1 MSSPAGFGLRHCGV
15 PAPMMIVLLTFCILT
30 AAVLLSM
37 LGQGGGV
44 LYTPIQTF
52 FGIGFH
58 EAATTSLFLIMVTSF
73 SATLVYRKEQRID
86 WGLAVVL
93 ESATALGGFCGGFVS
108 GSFSSAVLS
117 LLFAITLALAA
128 YWMLVIPRRG
138 EIPHSCSRHAFSWE
152 RRLGEASY
160 RVNVPLALPLSF
172 FAGIMSGLLG
182 IGGGLLKVPLM
193 VLVLHIP
200 FEIAVG
206 SSALMVGLTAAGGF
220 AGHLIHGHW
229 NWQMSLVL
237 AVAAFVGGQ
246 IGSRVSLGLDKRRLQ
261 ALFCWFLLGI
271 AGLMFAR
278 VWL

>member
-1 MSSPAGFGLRHCGV
+1 
-15 PAPMMIVLLTFCILT
+15 MIVLLSFCILA
-30 AAVLLSM
+30 AAVLPSM

-86 WGLAVVL
+86 WALAIVL

-108 GSFSSAVLS
+108 GSFSPAVLS

-128 YWMLVIPRRG
+128 YWMLVVPRHG
-138 EIPHSCSRHAFSWE
+138 DVPDSNPQHAFNWQ
-152 RRLGEASY
+152 RRLGDVSY
-160 RVNVPLALPLSF
+160 RVNIPLALPLSF
-172 FAGIMSGLLG
+172 FAGAMSGLLG

-220 AGHLIHGHW
+220 AGHVVHGHW

-246 IGSRVSLGLDKRRLQ
+246 IGSRVSLGLDKKRLQ
-261 ALFCWFLLGI
+261 VFFCWFLLVI
-271 AGLMFAR
+271 AGLMLAK